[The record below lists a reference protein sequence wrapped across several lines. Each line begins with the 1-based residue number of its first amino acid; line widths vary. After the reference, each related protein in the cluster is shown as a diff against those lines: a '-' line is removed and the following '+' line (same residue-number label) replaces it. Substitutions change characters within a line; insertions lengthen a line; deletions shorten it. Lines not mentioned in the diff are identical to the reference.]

1 MDSCRKKP
9 KAPPSSY
16 LIFCNSERENAKN
29 AILEKLDIKVPIRI
43 TEVQKELSLKW
54 KSLSSED
61 RKVEH
66 NIKYDEEARLLKLKY
81 SEDLLEW
88 QKSLKACGFA
98 KVKRNRKI
106 KFSNSKI
113 QKIMHLNSSF
123 RKVLFLIEIVNKTL
137 EYKIEKKSAQHISSL
152 DIDCFYL
159 MKGPR
164 IRSCFLEE
172 EEENDT
178 SIFDLCEEDK
188 KEYNYDI
195 EEKKLSR
202 MKRKMNSS
210 RAREKMTENK
220 TIYADIS
227 TFFKKV

>member
-1 MDSCRKKP
+1 MDRKKP

-29 AILEKLDIKVPIRI
+29 AILEKLDIKVP
-43 TEVQKELSLKW
+43 
-54 KSLSSED
+54 
-61 RKVEH
+61 
-66 NIKYDEEARLLKLKY
+66 KYDEEARLLKLKY

-123 RKVLFLIEIVNKTL
+123 RKINNDALGSFMKASVLFLIEIVNKTL

-152 DIDCFYL
+152 DIVSCIRREGIKYKFLEDCFYL

>member
-1 MDSCRKKP
+1 M
-9 KAPPSSY
+9 KAS
-16 LIFCNSERENAKN
+16 
-29 AILEKLDIKVPIRI
+29 
-43 TEVQKELSLKW
+43 
-54 KSLSSED
+54 
-61 RKVEH
+61 
-66 NIKYDEEARLLKLKY
+66 
-81 SEDLLEW
+81 
-88 QKSLKACGFA
+88 
-98 KVKRNRKI
+98 
-106 KFSNSKI
+106 
-113 QKIMHLNSSF
+113 
-123 RKVLFLIEIVNKTL
+123 VLFLIEIVNKTL
-137 EYKIEKKSAQHISSL
+137 EYKIEKKSAQHITSL
-152 DIDCFYL
+152 DIVSCIRREGIKYKFLEDCFYL

-172 EEENDT
+172 EEENDGSIFRT
-178 SIFDLCEEDK
+178 SSIFDLCVEDK